1 MRKWLEELVDQYLE
15 KIANLEDT
23 PIGYAEAA
31 RWADW
36 MKSQWAAH
44 GLNTLKQQR
53 NLMTDVRNA
62 VKQQLGEDHMALES
76 MNFTKAEWTQINDP
90 IDQQVATRNENQ
102 GLINHPDAIIQKATQ
117 LLSSREWADV
127 AAALAVLTG
136 RRSSEILA
144 TARFYYKT
152 PYSVTF
158 TGALKRRGEQ
168 QTLSFEIPTLA
179 PAQMVI
185 EALNKLHGWV
195 DTKGMSAAAVNQRYA
210 EAVARACDRNFCDL
224 VPLRSGRDNL
234 YTHLFRTI
242 YARIAT
248 HWYAPPNVAD
258 IEFMAAI
265 QGHYQVLDEQNPEL
279 RRSLVSSRHYNDYKI
294 GDGKGNIDGRQ
305 GIKLSA
311 PGVSVIEIFANQPQK
326 GLDINMGVHVTDK
339 AIVSTSVTEPIVMD
353 EQQMAATTET
363 KAVIEPTTKR
373 QHSTLRCH
381 QDERE
386 RWMKVLDL
394 VCPDYLNQLD
404 KMSALLHWTEN
415 HLISAD
421 SPKDGSTSSS
431 GQAMDVTAAPAMSSQ
446 ESNLLSG
453 SSAVA
458 DLATGIAFLT
468 KEIEAARTSIT
479 QLKQERQQLVAQL
492 DVSQQQ
498 LKQFQHDNEQ
508 LRGEVAQL
516 QQSQTQLQPLL
527 RLLQG
532 VQQTQGAISPTPV
545 TATINEPNSSTKASV
560 SPDNGTSA
568 RISQPQTR
576 WSQSEPPLAKPLV
589 EKASQREPKTSNQN
603 DSTEAKV
610 NRIIDAIIAYNNA
623 PERTHTQ
630 KWAIS
635 IPIVKD
641 LGKQIGATYQAAI
654 QRVFTQ
660 REQEIAAHHAQHSLG
675 KYHNRGK
682 QGNITQ
688 FIHL

>member
-1 MRKWLEELVDQYLE
+1 VRKWLKELVDQYLE
-15 KIANLEDT
+15 AIANLENT
-23 PIGYAEAA
+23 PVGYAEAA

-102 GLINHPDAIIQKATQ
+102 GLIDNPDAIVQKATA
-117 LLSSREWADV
+117 LLSSREWTDV
-127 AAALAVLTG
+127 AAALAALTG

-195 DTKGMSAAAVNQRYA
+195 DTKAMSAEAINQRYA

-279 RRSLVSSRHYNDYKI
+279 KRSLVSSRHYNDYKI

-305 GIKLSA
+305 GVKLSA
-311 PGVSVIEIFANQPQK
+311 PGVSVLEIFANQPKK
-326 GLDINMGVHVTDK
+326 GLDINMGVDVTDG

-353 EQQMAATTET
+353 KQQMAATTET
-363 KAVIEPTTKR
+363 KPVIEQPTTTK
-373 QHSTLRCH
+373 QPHSTLRCH
-381 QDERE
+381 RDERE
-386 RWMKVLDL
+386 RWMSVLDL
-394 VCPDYLNQLD
+394 VCPDCPNQLD
-404 KMSALLHWTEN
+404 KMSALLQWTEN
-415 HLISAD
+415 HLTGAD
-421 SPKDGSTSSS
+421 SLEDDSTSS
-431 GQAMDVTAAPAMSSQ
+431 GKQAMEVISAPAMPAQKS
-446 ESNLLSG
+446 ELLPTK
-453 SSAVA
+453 SAIT

-468 KEIEAARTSIT
+468 KEIEAARTSII
-479 QLKQERQQLVAQL
+479 QLEQERQQLLAQL

-508 LRGEVAQL
+508 LRSEVTQL

-527 RLLQG
+527 QLLQG
-532 VQQTQGAISPTPV
+532 VQQAQGAISSTPV
-545 TATINEPNSSTKASV
+545 TATINQPKSSTQAPV
-560 SPDNGTSA
+560 SADNGTASTVP
-568 RISQPQTR
+568 QPQPR
-576 WSQSEPPLAKPLV
+576 
-589 EKASQREPKTSNQN
+589 SQREPKSSKDISKNSQTSSVPNFVASRGFRQL
-603 DSTEAKV
+603 SEV
-610 NRIIDAIIAYNNA
+610 
-623 PERTHTQ
+623 
-630 KWAIS
+630 
-635 IPIVKD
+635 
-641 LGKQIGATYQAAI
+641 
-654 QRVFTQ
+654 QR
-660 REQEIAAHHAQHSLG
+660 
-675 KYHNRGK
+675 
-682 QGNITQ
+682 
-688 FIHL
+688 

>member
-1 MRKWLEELVDQYLE
+1 MRKWLEELVNQYLE
-15 KIANLEDT
+15 AIANLEDT
-23 PIGYAEAA
+23 PLGYAEAA

-102 GLINHPDAIIQKATQ
+102 GLIDNPDVIATKATE

-179 PAQMVI
+179 PAQIVI
-185 EALNKLHGWV
+185 EALNKLHRLV
-195 DTKGMSAAAVNQRYA
+195 DTEGMNAAAINQRYA

-279 RRSLVSSRHYNDYKI
+279 KRSLVSSRHYNDYKI

-305 GIKLSA
+305 GIKLST
-311 PGVSVIEIFANQPQK
+311 PGVSVLEIFANQLKK
-326 GLDINMGVHVTDK
+326 GLDINMGIDVTDG

-363 KAVIEPTTKR
+363 KPVIEQPTTATTKR
-373 QHSTLRCH
+373 SHSTLRCH

-386 RWMKVLDL
+386 RWMSVLDA
-394 VCPDYLNQLD
+394 VCPDCPNQLD
-404 KMSALLHWTEN
+404 KMSTLLHWTEN
-415 HLISAD
+415 HLTGAD
-421 SPKDGSTSSS
+421 SLEDDFTSSGNEAIEVIS
-431 GQAMDVTAAPAMSSQ
+431 APAMSGQ
-446 ESNLLSG
+446 ESNPLSG
-453 SSAVA
+453 SSAIA

-468 KEIEAARTSIT
+468 KEIEAARTSII
-479 QLKQERQQLVAQL
+479 QLEIERQQLLAQL

-527 RLLQG
+527 QLLQG
-532 VQQTQGAISPTPV
+532 VQQTQAAISPTSV
-545 TATINEPNSSTKASV
+545 TATINQPTSSTQAPV
-560 SPDNGTSA
+560 SPDNGTAS
-568 RISQPQTR
+568 RVPQPQPR
-576 WSQSEPPLAKPLV
+576 A
-589 EKASQREPKTSNQN
+589 QREPKSSNQN
-603 DSTEAKV
+603 YSTEAKV
-610 NRIIDAIIAYNNA
+610 NRIIDAIIAYNDA
-623 PERTHTQ
+623 PERTHAQ

-660 REQEIAAHHAQHSLG
+660 REQEIAAHHAKHGLG

-682 QGNITQ
+682 QANITQ
-688 FIHL
+688 LIHL

>member
-15 KIANLEDT
+15 AIANLEDT
-23 PIGYAEAA
+23 PVGYAEAA

-53 NLMTDVRNA
+53 NLMTEVRNA

-102 GLINHPDAIIQKATQ
+102 GLIDNPDAIVQKATA

-195 DTKGMSAAAVNQRYA
+195 DTKAMSAEAINQRYA

-279 RRSLVSSRHYNDYKI
+279 KRSLVSSRHYNDYKI
-294 GDGKGNIDGRQ
+294 GDSKGNIDGRQ
-305 GIKLSA
+305 GIKLST

-326 GLDINMGVHVTDK
+326 GLDINMGVDVTDR

-353 EQQMAATTET
+353 EQQMAVTTET
-363 KAVIEPTTKR
+363 EPVIEQPIK
-373 QHSTLRCH
+373 QPHSTLRCH
-381 QDERE
+381 RDERE
-386 RWMKVLDL
+386 RWMSVLDL
-394 VCPDYLNQLD
+394 VCPDCPNQLD
-404 KMSALLHWTEN
+404 KMSTLLQWTEN
-415 HLISAD
+415 HLTGAD
-421 SPKDGSTSSS
+421 SLEDGSTSS
-431 GQAMDVTAAPAMSSQ
+431 GKQAIEVISAPAMPAQ
-446 ESNLLSG
+446 ESELLPTK
-453 SSAVA
+453 SAIT

-468 KEIEAARTSIT
+468 KEIEAARTSII
-479 QLKQERQQLVAQL
+479 QLEQERQQLVAQL

-498 LKQFQHDNEQ
+498 LKQFQRDNEQ
-508 LRGEVAQL
+508 LRGEVTQL

-527 RLLQG
+527 QLLQG
-532 VQQTQGAISPTPV
+532 VQQTQAAISPTPV
-545 TATINEPNSSTKASV
+545 TTAINQPTSSTKASV
-560 SPDNGTSA
+560 SPDNGIVSTVP
-568 RISQPQTR
+568 QPQTR
-576 WSQSEPPLAKPLV
+576 AQK
-589 EKASQREPKTSNQN
+589 EPKSSNQN
-603 DSTEAKV
+603 YFTEAKV
-610 NRIIDAIIAYNNA
+610 NRIIDAIIAYNDS
-623 PERTHTQ
+623 PERTHAQ
-630 KWAIS
+630 KWTIS

-660 REQEIAAHHAQHSLG
+660 REQEIAAHHAQHGLG

>member
-1 MRKWLEELVDQYLE
+1 MRKWLKELVDQYLE
-15 KIANLEDT
+15 AIANLENT
-23 PIGYAEAA
+23 PVGYAEAA

-102 GLINHPDAIIQKATQ
+102 GLIDNPDAIVQKATA
-117 LLSSREWADV
+117 LLSSREWTDV
-127 AAALAVLTG
+127 AAALAALTG

-195 DTKGMSAAAVNQRYA
+195 DTKAMSAEAINQRYA

-279 RRSLVSSRHYNDYKI
+279 KRSLVSSRHYNDYKI

-305 GIKLSA
+305 GVKLSA
-311 PGVSVIEIFANQPQK
+311 PGVSVLEIFANQPKK
-326 GLDINMGVHVTDK
+326 GLDINMGVDVTDG

-353 EQQMAATTET
+353 KQQMAATTET
-363 KAVIEPTTKR
+363 KPVIEQPTTTK
-373 QHSTLRCH
+373 QPHSTLRCH
-381 QDERE
+381 RDERE
-386 RWMKVLDL
+386 RWMSVLDL
-394 VCPDYLNQLD
+394 VCPDCPNQLD
-404 KMSALLHWTEN
+404 KMSALLQWTEN
-415 HLISAD
+415 HLTGAD
-421 SPKDGSTSSS
+421 SLEDDSTSS
-431 GQAMDVTAAPAMSSQ
+431 GKQAMEVISAPAMPAQKS
-446 ESNLLSG
+446 ELLPTK
-453 SSAVA
+453 SAIT

-468 KEIEAARTSIT
+468 KEIEAARTSII
-479 QLKQERQQLVAQL
+479 QLEQERQQLLAQL

-508 LRGEVAQL
+508 LRSEVTQL

-527 RLLQG
+527 QLLQG
-532 VQQTQGAISPTPV
+532 VQQAQGAISSTPV
-545 TATINEPNSSTKASV
+545 TATINQPKSSTQAPV
-560 SPDNGTSA
+560 SADNGTASTVP
-568 RISQPQTR
+568 QPQPR
-576 WSQSEPPLAKPLV
+576 
-589 EKASQREPKTSNQN
+589 SQREPKSSKDISKNSQTSSVPNFVASRGFRQL
-603 DSTEAKV
+603 SEV
-610 NRIIDAIIAYNNA
+610 
-623 PERTHTQ
+623 
-630 KWAIS
+630 
-635 IPIVKD
+635 
-641 LGKQIGATYQAAI
+641 
-654 QRVFTQ
+654 QR
-660 REQEIAAHHAQHSLG
+660 
-675 KYHNRGK
+675 
-682 QGNITQ
+682 
-688 FIHL
+688 